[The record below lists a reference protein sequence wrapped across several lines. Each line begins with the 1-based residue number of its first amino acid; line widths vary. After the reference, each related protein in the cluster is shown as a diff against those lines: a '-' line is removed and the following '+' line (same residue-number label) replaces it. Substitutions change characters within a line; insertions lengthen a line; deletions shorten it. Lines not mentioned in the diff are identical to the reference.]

1 MQGMHAKSR
10 GFTLV
15 ELLVVIAI
23 IGILVALL
31 LPAVQAARESAR
43 RTQCTNQ
50 TKQIG
55 LALQMHHDQKG
66 VLPSGRNETRQFG
79 QSWAFQLLPMME
91 QQQMFDSLVKGERM
105 DSELNAAA
113 MRTPV
118 DTFVCP
124 SRRRPEADR
133 DFDNDDQPTQ
143 MPAAGALGDYA
154 ANAGHRQLIGMA
166 VTSTDSRPAT
176 ERIVAEISGPI
187 YTYSKIKFRR
197 VIDGLSNTLAIG
209 ERHIPEVTDEEPA
222 VGVHYWQGDTAFFA
236 ADNPDT
242 ILAVPPHGLR
252 AEGQEAK
259 PEEGQKPRESFGG
272 PHPGVTLFAF
282 LDGHVDPLQNDT
294 DLVTLARLSAIGDG
308 EVISLQ

>member
-1 MQGMHAKSR
+1 MNGKHASLR

-66 VLPSGRNETRQFG
+66 VLPSGRNETHQHG

-91 QQQMFDSLVKGERM
+91 QQQIFDSLVKGERV
-105 DSELNAAA
+105 DSELNATA

-118 DTFVCP
+118 DVFACP
-124 SRRRPEADR
+124 SRRRPEANR

-143 MPAAGALGDYA
+143 VPAAGALGDYA
-154 ANAGHRQLIGMA
+154 ANAGHRQLAGITI
-166 VTSTDSRPAT
+166 TSSETQPSN
-176 ERIVAEISGPI
+176 ERIDPSVTGPI
-187 YTYSKIKFRR
+187 YSFSKIKFRR
-197 VIDGLSNTLAIG
+197 VVDGLVNTLAIG
-209 ERHIPEVTDEEPA
+209 ERHIPEPTEEPA
-222 VGVHYWQGDTAFFA
+222 VGQHYWQGDTAFFA

-252 AEGQEAK
+252 EDGTEAK
-259 PEEGQKPRESFGG
+259 PEDGEKPRESFGG
-272 PHPGVTLFAF
+272 PHPGVTLFAY
-282 LDGHVDPLQNDT
+282 LDGHVAPLNNDT
-294 DLVTLARLSAIGDG
+294 DLVTLGRLSAIGDG
-308 EVISLQ
+308 EIIDIQ

>member
-1 MQGMHAKSR
+1 MQGMHARLR

-79 QSWAFQLLPMME
+79 QSWAFQLLPMLE
-91 QQQMFDSLVKGERM
+91 QQTMFDSLVKGERM
-105 DSELNAAA
+105 DSDLNATA

-118 DTFVCP
+118 DVFVCP

-133 DFDNDDQPTQ
+133 DFDNDDAPTQ
-143 MPAAGALGDYA
+143 APASGALGDYA
-154 ANAGHRQLIGMA
+154 SNAGHRQLVGMA
-166 VTSTDSRPAT
+166 VTSNDSRPAT
-176 ERIVAEISGPI
+176 ERIIAEISGPI

-197 VIDGLSNTLAIG
+197 VIDGLVNTLAIG
-209 ERHIPEVTDEEPA
+209 ERHIPEPIEDPP
-222 VGVHYWQGDTAFFA
+222 VGEHYWQGDTAFFA
-236 ADNPDT
+236 SDNPDT
-242 ILAVPPHGLR
+242 ILGVPPHGLR
-252 AEGQEAK
+252 SDGQEIQ
-259 PEEGQKPRESFGG
+259 PGEGQKPRESFGG
-272 PHPGVTLFAF
+272 PHPGVTLFVF
-282 LDGHVDPLQNDT
+282 LDGHVAPVDNDT
-294 DLVTLARLSAIGDG
+294 DTITLARLSAIGDG
-308 EVISLQ
+308 EIIDFQ